1 MVSVEEGD
9 IKIWNVKK
17 SKLYRIAA
25 VRIRAARDKGYA
37 VSV

>member
-1 MVSVEEGD
+1 MVSTSKGD

-17 SKLYRIAA
+17 SKPYRIAV

>member
-1 MVSVEEGD
+1 MVSTSKGD

-17 SKLYRIAA
+17 NKLYRIAV

>member
-1 MVSVEEGD
+1 MVSTSKGD

-17 SKLYRIAA
+17 RKPYRI
-25 VRIRAARDKGYA
+25 VVVHIQAAREGEYA